1 MHVQLNVH
9 ADAFVQTHAYVGM
22 LDLRQ
27 SMKITEDAETLPVPE
42 KGGALQ
48 H

>member
-1 MHVQLNVH
+1 MHAQLNVH
-9 ADAFVQTHAYVGM
+9 ADAFVQTHDCVRM
-22 LDLRQ
+22 QDLRQ
-27 SMKITEDAETLPVPE
+27 FMKITEDAETLPVPE